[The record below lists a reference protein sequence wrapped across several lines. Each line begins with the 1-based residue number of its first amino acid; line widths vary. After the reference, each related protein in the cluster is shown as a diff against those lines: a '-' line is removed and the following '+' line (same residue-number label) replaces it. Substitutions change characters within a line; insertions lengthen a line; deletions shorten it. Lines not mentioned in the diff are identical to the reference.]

1 MKTRNRTICQTCRSR
16 KIGCDGQ
23 KPACSQCI
31 HTGRECSYPLDFIF
45 ITETTTQGSKD
56 TTKQSKPKTNSSN
69 DTSLC
74 PRSQSN
80 VPLALELL
88 PKTPRNPVQ
97 DMVLLIMQS
106 FMPEAELLTFSQ
118 NTQTQPRICGGWVE
132 VLPMISIG
140 GQGQALPSA
149 ISCLAASISSLRQ
162 NTYSGCS
169 VSLEK
174 YGSAMRLLKREIDQ
188 PRKEILSRDEV
199 AAAIMCLTLTEAILP
214 SSGTSWWRHVDGV
227 GEWMR
232 LWGPESFSLGARH
245 KLFTGF
251 RPLLVL
257 KDFMSRKASFL
268 STEDWKRL
276 PFESQQATAMQLLLS
291 EASAIPTI
299 LELIDTLEH
308 SPPSVSSFIAAQAI
322 ASLTTSYD
330 NLQGWGEPLDADPS
344 TCLFCWRT
352 PSNSSW
358 AWGGYNIWFPSVSAA
373 NLVMHLSGFPMY
385 LVTGQSQQDV
395 N

>member
-227 GEWMR
+227 
-232 LWGPESFSLGARH
+232 
-245 KLFTGF
+245 
-251 RPLLVL
+251 
-257 KDFMSRKASFL
+257 
-268 STEDWKRL
+268 
-276 PFESQQATAMQLLLS
+276 
-291 EASAIPTI
+291 
-299 LELIDTLEH
+299 
-308 SPPSVSSFIAAQAI
+308 
-322 ASLTTSYD
+322 
-330 NLQGWGEPLDADPS
+330 
-344 TCLFCWRT
+344 
-352 PSNSSW
+352 
-358 AWGGYNIWFPSVSAA
+358 
-373 NLVMHLSGFPMY
+373 
-385 LVTGQSQQDV
+385 
-395 N
+395 